1 MATDFFDILLQ
12 SRSQLS
18 TPFAFECLM
27 TDSFAQK
34 GLVEVK
40 LFDFLDK
47 VTNATP
53 IPAFFWN
60 IQFFWIPEPQ
70 TIIESSSHKEWP
82 HRGHPLQ

>member
-1 MATDFFDILLQ
+1 MIVKSMATNFFDILLQ

-18 TPFAFECLM
+18 TPFEFECLM

-53 IPAFFWN
+53 IPASGTFTFFGSLN
-60 IQFFWIPEPQ
+60 LKQLLSLQ
-70 TIIESSSHKEWP
+70 ATKN
-82 HRGHPLQ
+82 GHI